1 MEAVGLGSCN
11 PSAMPDGVDPRR
23 LQDAMSAPVH
33 QGERYVPFGDLTAA
47 DVRGQAERIGS
58 AGSWGPLA
66 RAAKVARAWRE
77 LGATMETARVGR
89 VRELEPEAV
98 VQWAERTW
106 VISPAGGMI

>member
-1 MEAVGLGSCN
+1 
-11 PSAMPDGVDPRR
+11 
-23 LQDAMSAPVH
+23 MSAPVH

-58 AGSWGPLA
+58 SGSWGPLA

-77 LGATMETARVGR
+77 LGAAMDAAGAER

-98 VQWAERTW
+98 VEWAERTW
-106 VISPAGGMI
+106 AIPPVGGMI